1 MSAPTHLAYIG
12 HLVGDPARARILL
25 TLMDGRAHTA
35 KELAFLARIAAPT
48 ASGHLLKLL
57 DGGLV
62 RVAQQGRHRY
72 YRLASSEIA
81 QMIELM
87 GVIASDMASPAWPV
101 RIDARLRTARTCY
114 DHIAGRLGVALADAL
129 QKAGHLRLGD
139 GAGEV
144 SASGRGFFRDLGI
157 DLNGAARSRRAF
169 CRPCLDWSERRDHLA
184 GAVGAALCDHC
195 LAQGW
200 TLRERDTRALQV
212 TESGRDAFRD
222 LFGIDVEAFAAP
234 AQRAA

>member
-35 KELAFLARIAAPT
+35 KELASFAGIAAPT

-87 GVIASDMASPAWPV
+87 GVIAGEVASPAWRV
-101 RIDARLRTARTCY
+101 RIDTRLKTARTCY
-114 DHIAGRLGVALADAL
+114 DHIAGQLGVALAEAL
-129 QKAGHLRLGD
+129 QRAGYLRLGE

-144 SASGRGFFRDLGI
+144 SAGGRAFFRDLGI
-157 DLNGAARSRRAF
+157 DIEAAGRNRRAF

-195 LAQGW
+195 LARGW
-200 TLRERDTRALQV
+200 TLRERDTRALLI
-212 TESGRDAFRD
+212 TPSGRDAFRD
-222 LFGIDVEAFAAP
+222 IFGVDVEAFEAP